1 MGFFRVCFVT
11 NIMADT
17 IKNSMIV
24 KNRFQQ
30 GHLFWVIIE
39 LKIVLKKG
47 IWKWLKSFTLGL
59 EKCPGSLCFI
69 LLSVNDCSNNISI
82 S

>member
-1 MGFFRVCFVT
+1 MGFFRVCFVAI
-11 NIMADT
+11 IMADT

-59 EKCPGSLCFI
+59 EKVSWVALFHTTLCE
-69 LLSVNDCSNNISI
+69 
-82 S
+82 